1 MLLLDQLNVRFCHPA
16 STKVRGNCMY
26 QAMEPP
32 SVGGGG
38 PDLAVQI
45 SPGFPLPRP
54 LPAPSL
60 AFVNGMSVMAMPVLL
75 A

>member
-16 STKVRGNCMY
+16 STKVRGICMY
-26 QAMEPP
+26 QAMESP
-32 SVGGGG
+32 SVGGG
-38 PDLAVQI
+38 PDQAVQI
-45 SPGFPLPRP
+45 SPDFPLPRP

>member
-32 SVGGGG
+32 SVGGA
-38 PDLAVQI
+38 PDQAVQI
-45 SPGFPLPRP
+45 SPDFPLPRP

-60 AFVNGMSVMAMPVLL
+60 AFVNGTSVMAMPVLL